1 MRLTRDKALAYHSA
15 MCRMRAFEDRL
26 GLVYKQGQISGGVF
40 TGRGNEALCCVASSF
55 LKKNDILAP
64 THRDMG
70 AHFSKGISL
79 LEMAR
84 QWLARGTGGTFGRDN
99 AAHLGDKDN
108 RVFGIISPLATMLSL
123 AAGATLVGRIRGEHV
138 CALTFIGDGATSLGD
153 FHESLALMASLK
165 LPVVVVIENNQFAYS
180 TPLSLQTRK
189 KHLSDHGSIFGIPS
203 ETLDGTDTKALHVS
217 FSRAYEHVRSGKGP
231 YLVEGITW
239 RMSGHSLADRCEY
252 LPEGFLAE
260 GEKNDPIKKA
270 ESWLLTDG
278 VASGVLEMV
287 RQQWDHEVKLAFEQ
301 ALVEPTPKGSDV
313 AKGVFAEAV

>member
-1 MRLTRDKALAYHSA
+1 MRLTRKDALAHHSA

-40 TGRGNEALCCVASSF
+40 TGKGNEALCCVASSF
-55 LKKNDILAP
+55 LSKGDILAP

-70 AHFSKGISL
+70 SHFSKGISL

-84 QWLARGTGGTFGRDN
+84 QWLARGTGGTHGRDN
-99 AAHLGDKDN
+99 AAHLGDSEN

-123 AAGATLVGRIRGEHV
+123 AAGATLVGRIRKEQV

-153 FHESLALMASLK
+153 FHESLAFMASLK

-189 KHLSDHGSIFGIPS
+189 EQLSDHGSIFGIPS
-203 ETLDGTDTKALHVS
+203 ETLDGTDMAVLHPAFAKAY
-217 FSRAYEHVRSGKGP
+217 AHVRSGKGP
-231 YLVEGITW
+231 CLIEGVTW
-239 RMSGHSLADRCEY
+239 RMSGHSLADRSEY

-260 GEKNDPIKKA
+260 GEKNDPIRKA
-270 ESWLLTDG
+270 EAWLLKDG
-278 VASGVLEMV
+278 VEARKLE
-287 RQQWDHEVKLAFEQ
+287 EVKQHWDREVKAAFEQ
-301 ALVEPTPKGSDV
+301 ALQEPAPEGSEV
-313 AKGVFAEAV
+313 AKGVFAEAS